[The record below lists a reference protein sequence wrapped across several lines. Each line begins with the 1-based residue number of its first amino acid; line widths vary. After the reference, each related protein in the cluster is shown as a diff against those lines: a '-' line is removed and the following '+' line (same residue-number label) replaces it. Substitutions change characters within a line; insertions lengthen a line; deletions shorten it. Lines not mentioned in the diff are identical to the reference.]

1 MHSTLSRR
9 PRTSRLLPT
18 NHRPEAIRFLSGS
31 GGAGPLAGG
40 SATTLAGG
48 GGREQQ
54 QEPLHGGPLVRRP
67 SRYLRKRPRSGIRP
81 PRARPQRGPAMAAI
95 AARACVVCTA
105 DRFPAKKVPKKV
117 RDNLRVSK
125 AKRVSL
131 ATPNRGLARVAK
143 ALIVSPRSRHNE
155 RTGDRAPARRHGERC
170 ATPRRTHM
178 TRLTPWAHCT
188 TRHRRAHL
196 DRPCPRRIDICFSA
210 ATEGP
215 CSWRDALATCAHG
228 VDIKKRP
235 LAHSVTSG
243 PDLLTSERLC
253 DDFLPCSAS

>member
-1 MHSTLSRR
+1 MQLTLSRR

-54 QEPLHGGPLVRRP
+54 QEPLQSTRRTAGPPPEPIPPEAPKIRDPPAAAPAWPGHG
-67 SRYLRKRPRSGIRP
+67 RY
-81 PRARPQRGPAMAAI
+81 RG
-95 AARACVVCTA
+95 VC
-105 DRFPAKKVPKKV
+105 RFPQKVPKKV
-117 RDNLRVSK
+117 RDNLSVS
-125 AKRVSL
+125 RNGSHWPV